1 MPKSQAFDVTDA
13 QLRKSHFASLDGLCR
28 WLCTELDHALSARS
42 GVESEIKYA
51 WALYQQDRTRGT
63 SPWPNA
69 ADLTSPY
76 GAEAV
81 DAIHDR
87 IMGTVFTEPVWTVE
101 GWGPSAV
108 KAPYVEEFHQRAQEE
123 ERLQTYLDEWV
134 YRGLI
139 EGVGTLETCEAVDLR
154 RERQPK
160 KIKLQLSEPGEDGQ
174 RLPIMGEDGRPALQ
188 QDESGQYLEAE
199 GDEPAAD
206 MEIDSLE
213 PVRMGPEYDV
223 IPYLDFLTLPGHARA
238 RKEIWGYAKRFY
250 RRVPELTAKVGLGM
264 YDKAAV
270 AAIGTDNERM
280 ETGTEAPSAGN
291 VAVQDGPTA
300 QKELWEVQFLADCD
314 GRGERWYRATVSKD
328 RIQLLRVKVDDRTT
342 RYTQFIP
349 FPKPGSAG
357 RGYSL
362 LTNKIIT
369 VLEEDTAIRNL
380 RADRAAFKA
389 SQPILRQV
397 NALWDPY
404 EQPMGPGRVLDVR
417 DKNEL
422 SLLQGIEDVPVSVLQ
437 WKQDVRGDFD
447 RLLGTNDTALGQDTQ
462 ENKTLGEVQL
472 RAGYSEVRMNVIL
485 KRFAE
490 SMEEIWQVRH
500 TIWKRT
506 LANRDKLPVMRALA
520 IGRIA
525 DGIEVQGIASDGT
538 ATAEL
543 LEGTFWGKPKGSVET
558 SDLNRIRQD
567 TVGLLGVLK
576 PLFQVNP
583 MMAQL
588 WQTVPAAKSLTKQI
602 LRVFRWPDPQ
612 SIIGPEAHGV
622 FDAMEMQQ
630 QMQALQADPRMQVL
644 QSLMGA
650 SDGAPMPGAAMGQPA
665 LEASTGTQVM

>member
-1 MPKSQAFDVTDA
+1 MPKSQAFDVTPRE
-13 QLRKSHFASLDGLCR
+13 LRKSRFTDLKGLCS
-28 WLCTELDHALSARS
+28 WICNELDHALSARS

-51 WALYQQDRTRGT
+51 WALYQQDRTRGNL
-63 SPWPNA
+63 PWPNA

-101 GWGPSAV
+101 GWGESAV

-123 ERLQTYLDEWV
+123 ERLQTYIDEWV

-154 RERQPK
+154 RERQQK
-160 KIKLQLSEPGEDGQ
+160 KIKLQLHEG
-174 RLPIMGEDGRPALQ
+174 LPVMGEDGEPLAM
-188 QDESGQYLEAE
+188 QDEQGQYLEAE

-223 IPYLDFLTLPGHARA
+223 IPYLDFLTLPGHARS
-238 RKEIWGYAKRFY
+238 RKEIWGYAKRFW
-250 RRVPELTAKVGLGM
+250 RRVPELDAKVGLGM
-264 YDKAAV
+264 YDKDAV
-270 AAIGTDNERM
+270 SAIGTDNERT
-280 ETGTEAPSAGN
+280 ETGSEAPSSGTVPA
-291 VAVQDGPTA
+291 QDGPTA

-328 RIQLLRVKVDDRTT
+328 RVQILRLKVDDRTT

-362 LTNKIIT
+362 LTNKILT

-422 SLLQGIEDVPVSVLQ
+422 TVLQGIEDVPVSVLQ

-490 SMEEIWQVRH
+490 SMEEIWHVRH
-500 TIWKRT
+500 AIWKRT
-506 LANRDKLPVMRALA
+506 LANRDKLPPMRALA

-525 DGIEVQGIASDGT
+525 DGIEVTGIASDGT

-543 LEGTFWGKPKGSVET
+543 LEGTFWAKPKGSVET

-567 TVGLLGVLK
+567 TVGLLQVL
-576 PLFQVNP
+576 PGLFQVNP

-588 WQTVPAAKSLTKQI
+588 FQTIPAAKSLTKQI
-602 LRVFRWPDPQ
+602 LRVFRWQDVQ
-612 SIIGPEAHGV
+612 SIIGPESHGV
-622 FDAMEMQQ
+622 FEAMEMQQ
-630 QMQALQADPRMQVL
+630 QMAQIMADPRMQVM

-650 SDGAPMPGAAMGQPA
+650 GDGAQPPGAMGQPA
-665 LEASTGTQVM
+665 MEASTGTAVM

>member
-13 QLRKSHFASLDGLCR
+13 LLKKSEFTDREGLCR
-28 WLCTELDHALSARS
+28 WLCQELDHAISARS

-51 WALYQQDRTRGT
+51 WALYQQDRTRGNM
-63 SPWPNA
+63 PWPNA

-123 ERLQTYLDEWV
+123 ERLQGYIDEWV

-154 RERQPK
+154 RERQQK
-160 KIKLQLSEPGEDGQ
+160 KIKLQLGAPGPDGQ
-174 RLPIMGEDGRPALQ
+174 ALPIMGEDGQPALQ
-188 QDESGQYLEAE
+188 QDETGQYLEAE

-213 PVRMGPEYDV
+213 PVRLGPEYDV
-223 IPYLDFLTLPGHARA
+223 IPFLDFLTLPGHARS
-238 RKEIWGYAKRFY
+238 RKEIWGYAKRFW
-250 RRVPELTAKVGLGM
+250 RRVPELNAKVKLGM

-270 AAIGTDNERM
+270 TAIGTDNERT
-280 ETGTEAPSAGN
+280 ETGSEAPASGTVPA
-291 VAVQDGPTA
+291 QDGPTA

-328 RIQLLRVKVDDRTT
+328 RYQMLRLKVDDRTT

-349 FPKPGSAG
+349 FPKPGCAG

-369 VLEEDTAIRNL
+369 VLEEDTAIRNM

-422 SLLQGIEDVPVSVLQ
+422 TLLQGIEDVPASVLQ

-472 RAGYSEVRMNVIL
+472 RAGYSEVRMNVII

-490 SMEEIWQVRH
+490 PMEELFQVRH
-500 TIWKRT
+500 TIWQRT
-506 LANRDKLPVMRALA
+506 LANIGKLPTMRALA

-525 DGIEVQGIASDGT
+525 DGIEVSGIASDGM
-538 ATAEL
+538 ATPEL
-543 LEGTFWGKPKGSVET
+543 LDGVFWGKPKGSVET
-558 SDLNRIRQD
+558 ADLNRIRQD
-567 TVGLLGVLK
+567 TIGLLQALPGV
-576 PLFQVNP
+576 FQVNP

-588 WQTVPAAKSLTKQI
+588 FQTIPAAKSLTKQI
-602 LRVFRWPDPQ
+602 LRVFRWPDTQ
-612 SIIGPEAHGV
+612 SITGPEAKGV
-622 FDAMEMQQ
+622 FEQMEMQQ
-630 QMQALQADPRMQVL
+630 QMAAMQADPRMQVL

-650 SDGAPMPGAAMGQPA
+650 GDSAPMPGAALGPGLQP
-665 LEASTGTQVM
+665 STTAQVM

>member
-1 MPKSQAFDVTDA
+1 MAKSQAFDVTDA
-13 QLRKSHFASLDGLCR
+13 QLRKSHFEDRAGLCR
-28 WLCTELDHALSARS
+28 WLCHELEHALSARS
-42 GVESEIKYA
+42 GVEQEIKYA
-51 WALYQQDRTRGT
+51 WALYQQDRTRG
-63 SPWPNA
+63 SHVPWPNA

-101 GWGPSAV
+101 GWGASAV

-123 ERLQTYLDEWV
+123 ERLQTYIDEWV
-134 YRGLI
+134 YRGLV

-154 RERQPK
+154 RERQQK
-160 KIKLQLSEPGEDGQ
+160 KIKLQLGEAG
-174 RLPIMGEDGRPALQ
+174 LPVMGEDNQPLLAR
-188 QDESGQYLEAE
+188 DETGQYLEAE

-223 IPYLDFLTLPGHARA
+223 IPFLDFLTLPGHARS
-238 RKEIWGYAKRFY
+238 RKDIWGYAKRFW
-250 RRVPELTAKVGLGM
+250 RRVPELTAKVTLGM
-264 YDKAAV
+264 YDQTAV
-270 AAIGTDNERM
+270 AAIGTDNERT
-280 ETGTEAPSAGN
+280 ETGSEAPASGT
-291 VAVQDGPTA
+291 VPVQDGPTA

-328 RIQLLRVKVDDRTT
+328 RVQLLRVKVDDRTT

-349 FPKPGSAG
+349 FPKPGCAG

-389 SQPILRQV
+389 SQPMTREV
-397 NALWDPY
+397 TALWDPY
-404 EQPMGPGRVLDVR
+404 EQPIGPGRVLDVR
-417 DKNEL
+417 RHDEIKMLE
-422 SLLQGIEDVPVSVLQ
+422 GIEDVPVSVLQ

-490 SMEEIWQVRH
+490 SMEELWPVRH

-506 LANRDKLPVMRALA
+506 LQNRDKLPTMRALA
-520 IGRIA
+520 IGKMA
-525 DGIEVQGIASDGT
+525 DGIEVTGIASDGM

-543 LEGTFWGKPKGSVET
+543 LEGVFWAKPKGSVET

-567 TVGLLGVLK
+567 TVGLLQVL
-576 PLFQVNP
+576 PGLFAVNP

-588 WQTVPAAKSLTKQI
+588 FQTIPAAKSLTKQI
-602 LRVFRWPDPQ
+602 LRVFRWQDVQ
-612 SIIGPEAHGV
+612 SIIGPEAKGV
-622 FDAMEMQQ
+622 FEAMEMQQ
-630 QMQALQADPRMQVL
+630 QMAALQADPRMQLV
-644 QSLMGA
+644 QSLMSAG
-650 SDGAPMPGAAMGQPA
+650 DGAPMGGGPA
-665 LEASTGTQVM
+665 PAGDLAPPTSSGPVM